1 MSIYSKVCGG
11 GGSDASRGSSSSLGT
26 THFRDFS
33 DSTLESGYLIV
44 SVSPL
49 FLALFS
55 LEYVSL
61 CLSLPFDSASKVN
74 PCSVPNH
81 SLSEKPHFDYLP
93 HRFLGH
99 TI

>member
-11 GGSDASRGSSSSLGT
+11 GGSDASRGSSSLGT

-61 CLSLPFDSASKVN
+61 SASLYLLIVQVRSTLA
-74 PCSVPNH
+74 PCP
-81 SLSEKPHFDYLP
+81 LAPRKTPL
-93 HRFLGH
+93 
-99 TI
+99 